1 MLSSEVIAKVSADPS
16 LNGQCFGSGLF
27 LSGGVAIVRSVCN
40 FFRRDKFPLWLAPDV
55 SLLLPGRDSWRNSN
69 FLVTIVSVVL

>member
-1 MLSSEVIAKVSADPS
+1 MLSSAVIAKVSADPS

-40 FFRRDKFPLWLAPDV
+40 FFRRDKFPLWLHQMSAF
-55 SLLLPGRDSWRNSN
+55 SSQGETPGEILISS
-69 FLVTIVSVVL
+69 